1 MTQKGCGPPGGA
13 YPSDCELTEGLRQ
26 RAMRKNEEAERGYV
40 WKSCLPLAREIKL
53 LLLDVDGVLTDGSII
68 YTHSGTEM
76 KAFSTKDGFG
86 IRLLQEAGVEVGV
99 ITARSSEAVQR
110 RAQDLK
116 LAHVYQGVRN
126 KIEAFDKILSEQG
139 LSAQEIAY
147 MGDDW
152 LDLPLLI
159 RVGLS
164 AAPAD
169 AVAEVRESVHYVTAS
184 PGGRGAVREICD
196 LLLKEGGHWQTVA
209 GRYFAEPD

>member
-152 LDLPLLI
+152 LDLPLLL
-159 RVGLS
+159 RVGL
-164 AAPAD
+164 AATVAD
-169 AVAEVRESVHYVTAS
+169 AVAEVREVSHYVTRRE
-184 PGGRGAVREICD
+184 GGRGAVRELCELIIEAKGLREE
-196 LLLKEGGHWQTVA
+196 LLA
-209 GRYFAEPD
+209 RYRK